1 MTDLALMVSQ
11 AVVVFGFAVWASIA
25 VVNNIQDFKGSAYAV
40 GGTMSMG
47 LLDEHPSVP
56 TPLKRRRLSNPL
68 WSRFAVALIAA
79 LQLGVAVLLWASG
92 AFFVVAELDIAKAL
106 ATLGFAGLTGLCFMF
121 LLGGTWFAY
130 WIRQDVLQLTHIGLL
145 ATSLAAIVMM
155 QL

>member
-1 MTDLALMVSQ
+1 M
-11 AVVVFGFAVWASIA
+11 
-25 VVNNIQDFKGSAYAV
+25 
-40 GGTMSMG
+40 
-47 LLDEHPSVP
+47 
-56 TPLKRRRLSNPL
+56 
-68 WSRFAVALIAA
+68 
-79 LQLGVAVLLWASG
+79 
-92 AFFVVAELDIAKAL
+92 AEPDIAKAL

>member
-1 MTDLALMVSQ
+1 MVDLALMVSQ

-92 AFFVVAELDIAKAL
+92 AFLSWRSRISRKLWPRWASPA
-106 ATLGFAGLTGLCFMF
+106 
-121 LLGGTWFAY
+121 
-130 WIRQDVLQLTHIGLL
+130 
-145 ATSLAAIVMM
+145 
-155 QL
+155 